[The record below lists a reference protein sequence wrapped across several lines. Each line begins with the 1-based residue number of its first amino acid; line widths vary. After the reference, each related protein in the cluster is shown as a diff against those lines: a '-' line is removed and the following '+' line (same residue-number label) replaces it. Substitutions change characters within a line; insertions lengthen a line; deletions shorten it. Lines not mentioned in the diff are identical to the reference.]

1 MGGISLT
8 FLVVDK
14 IVDEFSVGG
23 ISLTRGGYITHTWGV
38 YHSHLGGISLTK
50 VSGNPLFSYPFAE
63 PKLYLNLY

>member
-23 ISLTRGGYITHTWGV
+23 ISLTLGGYITHKSVW
-38 YHSHLGGISLTK
+38 K
-50 VSGNPLFSYPFAE
+50 PLIFLPFRRA
-63 PKLYLNLY
+63 